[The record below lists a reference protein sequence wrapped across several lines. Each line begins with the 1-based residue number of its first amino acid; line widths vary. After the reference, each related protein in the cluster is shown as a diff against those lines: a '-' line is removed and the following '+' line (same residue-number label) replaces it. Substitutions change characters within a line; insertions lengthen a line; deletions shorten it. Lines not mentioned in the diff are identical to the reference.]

1 MTHTSSQATFYC
13 TLRYRGST
21 SNHFYGLLVPFA
33 QNDGNIYG
41 DISLFLRIQRQYGNL
56 MSALFKLFRCPCGIE
71 TKRSQKPGAVT
82 LNVPRHVTLIKETK
96 SMKLNLN
103 VQRKRCFYKIK
114 KSQKPGAVGLN
125 VTNTVTAKHQSE
137 KAQ

>member
-1 MTHTSSQATFYC
+1 MTVFPSQRSGSPVTHTSSQATFYC

-71 TKRSQKPGAVT
+71 TKRSQKHLLYLEGGGGYNTFCFVSSLSYVST
-82 LNVPRHVTLIKETK
+82 EYRRNNVCELSPCLSAFLI
-96 SMKLNLN
+96 
-103 VQRKRCFYKIK
+103 F
-114 KSQKPGAVGLN
+114 
-125 VTNTVTAKHQSE
+125 
-137 KAQ
+137 